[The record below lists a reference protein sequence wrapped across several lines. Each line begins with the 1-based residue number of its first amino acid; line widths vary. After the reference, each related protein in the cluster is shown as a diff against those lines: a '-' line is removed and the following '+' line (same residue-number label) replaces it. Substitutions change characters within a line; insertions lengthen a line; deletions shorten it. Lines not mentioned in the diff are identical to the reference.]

1 LGKDSILSSFGQRKL
16 PTANA
21 PSLQTYLNGQPLAA
35 SQQLQLF
42 VSFSLQAALT
52 AWSAQTSHSAATSSR
67 ISLNQNNCMQRFA
80 PGGALEHLK
89 CGSCGANGMGG
100 ADWLQRWAVQES
112 VVYYI
117 A

>member
-21 PSLQTYLNGQPLAA
+21 PSPQTYLNGQPA

-52 AWSAQTSHSAATSSR
+52 A
-67 ISLNQNNCMQRFA
+67 
-80 PGGALEHLK
+80 
-89 CGSCGANGMGG
+89 
-100 ADWLQRWAVQES
+100 
-112 VVYYI
+112 
-117 A
+117 